1 MYRSRRPLIKRLNQ
15 ELRHTNSCLYGLV
28 SQKIDGMKVI
38 QAYAREK
45 GELLNFHRLTACFM
59 RDALNTQKVSAALGR
74 QAGLL
79 TTFSS
84 CAIFLYGGKLVLD
97 GRMQLGQMMFIHSTT
112 MTLFQPVL
120 EFTQLTFVLQRLR
133 TALLRVVGVLDRPV
147 EIVDSPNAVDF
158 PIPLKKGV
166 ELKNVSYAYPASSSK
181 QEDDGGDSDLIDK
194 PPPEPVIKDV
204 SFFVP
209 AGTWLCIM
217 GASGAGKTTLL
228 HLLSRLYEPTHG
240 QITIDGIDL
249 KEIKMVSLRYA
260 VGIVPQEAQIFFD
273 R

>member
-1 MYRSRRPLIKRLNQ
+1 MREDMHSKVLELSMSFHQSMSPGRLLSRILSDVEAVRAELMALFLSATHCIAMITVGSIVLLTEAPQMALLAFAITPIYAWMYRSRRPLIKRLNQ

-97 GRMQLGQMMFIHSTT
+97 GRMQLG
-112 MTLFQPVL
+112 
-120 EFTQLTFVLQRLR
+120 
-133 TALLRVVGVLDRPV
+133 
-147 EIVDSPNAVDF
+147 
-158 PIPLKKGV
+158 K
-166 ELKNVSYAYPASSSK
+166 
-181 QEDDGGDSDLIDK
+181 
-194 PPPEPVIKDV
+194 
-204 SFFVP
+204 
-209 AGTWLCIM
+209 
-217 GASGAGKTTLL
+217 
-228 HLLSRLYEPTHG
+228 
-240 QITIDGIDL
+240 
-249 KEIKMVSLRYA
+249 
-260 VGIVPQEAQIFFD
+260 
-273 R
+273 